1 MLQAKKLEL
10 DQNKAYLHVLYE
22 LRLPQKLEKL
32 KVFWK
37 LDLILQGK
45 SLIQKS
51 NVWNRSKFS
60 KFISNAPSKIN
71 EKLNRSTI
79 WCHALPK
86 GFVKFFVF
94 FINVSHLIWNWNFE
108 FNFQA
113 MTCTECY
120 WDQFLW
126 ILTKFMSN
134 APSKKARTRSK

>member
-71 EKLNRSTI
+71 EKLIEAQFGVTLDQKVLWSF
-79 WCHALPK
+79 L
-86 GFVKFFVF
+86 FF
-94 FINVSHLIWNWNFE
+94 S
-108 FNFQA
+108 
-113 MTCTECY
+113 
-120 WDQFLW
+120 
-126 ILTKFMSN
+126 
-134 APSKKARTRSK
+134 